1 MDMNGVVGSIEA
13 VNSAAKEAIGKA
25 VGESKFQSDGE
36 ADNSVRRIQNY
47 AGGLK
52 DAVRDADAMRS
63 AGLLVASPIRRDA
76 ELRAPLFSKGCS
88 RPLSYIKVRE
98 KHIDLRL
105 RDGFR
110 CTGWQVAETDQAVAA
125 IAAGAPATFAGDVDD
140 VAWVVG
146 ESE

>member
-36 ADNSVRRIQNY
+36 ADNSVRRIQKY

-76 ELRAPLFSKGCS
+76 EL
-88 RPLSYIKVRE
+88 
-98 KHIDLRL
+98 
-105 RDGFR
+105 
-110 CTGWQVAETDQAVAA
+110 
-125 IAAGAPATFAGDVDD
+125 
-140 VAWVVG
+140 
-146 ESE
+146 